1 MKTIL
6 KLAWRNIWRNKR
18 RTLITVASI
27 MFALFFAIIMRGFQK
42 GSYAKMKEN
51 AIESYSGYIQIH
63 KKGYWDDKNINNVFS
78 LDKEITTK
86 LVSNSRVIDIIPRLE
101 SFALASSGESTKGV
115 AVMGVSPDKED
126 KMTKIKS
133 YMQEGEFINEDD
145 KAILVAADLAK
156 FLKVKVGDTLVLFSS
171 GYHGQTAAGLYPV
184 KGILKLPT
192 PEMNKGTVYL
202 PIKEAQYFFSTDN
215 QFTAFVFDLHDIDDV
230 KNVQQEISKSIDLD
244 NYEVMGWEVMNKE
257 LLQMIESDNAGGV
270 IMIAILYL
278 VIAFGIFGT
287 VLMMTNERIREF
299 SVMISVGMQKSKL
312 ALVVIIELF
321 FLTTLAVIAG
331 IIISLPVMIYFVY
344 NPIRFS
350 GEALDAMKDFNFEP
364 VMPISMEP
372 EIFIMQAISISII
385 SLIAMSYPTIK
396 IMTLDVVNGLR
407 S

>member
-6 KLAWRNIWRNKR
+6 KLAWRNVWRNKR

-51 AIESYSGYIQIH
+51 AIESYSGYLQIQ
-63 KKGYWDDKNINNVFS
+63 KKGYWDDKNIDNVFS
-78 LDKEITTK
+78 LDTEIIGQLESDPRIK
-86 LVSNSRVIDIIPRLE
+86 QVIPRLE

-115 AVMGVSPDKED
+115 AVMGISPEKED
-126 KMTKIKS
+126 QMTKIKS
-133 YMQEGEFINEDD
+133 YLIEGDFIADND
-145 KAILVAADLAK
+145 KEILVAQELAQ
-156 FLKVKVGDTLVLFSS
+156 FLKIKVNDTLVLFSS
-171 GYHGQTAAGLYPV
+171 GYHGSTAAGLFKI

-192 PEMNKGTVYL
+192 PEMNRGTVYL
-202 PIKEAQYFFSTDN
+202 PIAEAQNFFSTEN
-215 QFTAFVFDLHDIDDV
+215 QFTALVFDIYDIDDV
-230 KNVQQEISKSIDLD
+230 NDIQKMTQHKLD
-244 NYEVMGWEVMNKE
+244 GKKYETMGWEVMNKE

-270 IMIAILYL
+270 IMVAILYM

-299 SVMISVGMQKSKL
+299 SVMVSVGMQKKKL
-312 ALVVIIELF
+312 ALIVIIELI

-331 IIISLPVMIYFVY
+331 IVISLPVMIYFVY
-344 NPIRFS
+344 NPIRFT

-364 VMPISMEP
+364 IMPMSMEP
-372 EIFIMQAISISII
+372 EIFMLQAISISLI

>member
-51 AIESYSGYIQIH
+51 AIESYSGYLQIH
-63 KKGYWDDKNINNVFS
+63 KKGYWDDKNIDNIFS
-78 LDKEITTK
+78 LDSETIIQLETDP
-86 LVSNSRVIDIIPRLE
+86 RVKQIIPRLE

-115 AVMGVSPDKED
+115 VVMGISPEKED
-126 KMTKIKS
+126 QMTKIKS
-133 YMQEGEFINEDD
+133 YLTEGEFIAKND
-145 KAILVAADLAK
+145 KEILVAQELAQ
-156 FLKVKVGDTLVLFSS
+156 FLNIKIKDTLVLFST
-171 GYHGQTAAGLYPV
+171 GHHGSTAAGLFEV

-192 PEMNKGTVYL
+192 PEMNRGTVYL
-202 PIKEAQYFFSTDN
+202 PIQEAQAFFSTDN
-215 QFTAFVFDLHDIDDV
+215 QFTALVFDIYEIDDARAIQ
-230 KNVQQEISKSIDLD
+230 KMAENALDLE
-244 NYEVMGWEVMNKE
+244 NYEVLGWEVMNKE
-257 LLQMIESDNAGGV
+257 LLQMIESDNAGGI
-270 IMIAILYL
+270 IMVAILYM

-299 SVMISVGMQKSKL
+299 SVMVSVGMQKNKL
-312 ALVVIIELF
+312 AFIVVIELL
-321 FLTTLAVIAG
+321 FLTVLAVIAG

-344 NPIRFS
+344 NPIRFT

-364 VMPISMEP
+364 IMPMSMEP
-372 EIFIMQAISISII
+372 EIFMFQAISIAMI

-396 IMTLDVVNGLR
+396 IMTLNVVNGLR

>member
-1 MKTIL
+1 MKTIF
-6 KLAWRNIWRNKR
+6 KLAWRNVWRNKR

-51 AIESYSGYIQIH
+51 AIESYSGYLQIH

-78 LDKEITTK
+78 LNDKTITQ
-86 LVSNSRVIDIIPRLE
+86 LASDPRVIEVIPRLE
-101 SFALASSGESTKGV
+101 SFSLASSGESTKGV
-115 AVMGVSPDKED
+115 AVIGISPEKED

-133 YMQEGEFINEDD
+133 YIQEGEFISNDD

-156 FLKVKVGDTLVLFSS
+156 FLKITVGDTLVLFST
-171 GYHGQTAAGLYPV
+171 GYHGQTAAGLYPI

-192 PEMNKGTVYL
+192 PEMNRGTVYL
-202 PIKEAQYFFSTDN
+202 PIKEAQSFFSTGN
-215 QFTAFVFDLHDIDDV
+215 QFTALVMDLHDIDEV
-230 KNVQQEISKSIDLD
+230 NNVQQIVNTSIDLD
-244 NYEVMGWEVMNKE
+244 SYEVMDWTVMNKE
-257 LLQMIESDNAGGV
+257 LLQMIESDNAGGI
-270 IMIAILYL
+270 IMVGILFM

-299 SVMISVGMQKSKL
+299 SVMISVGMQKWKL
-312 ALVVIIELF
+312 AMVVIVELF
-321 FLTTLAVIAG
+321 FLTALAVIAG
-331 IIISLPVMIYFVY
+331 ILISLPLMFYFVY
-344 NPIRFS
+344 NPIKFT
-350 GEALDAMKDFNFEP
+350 GEALAAMKDFNFEP

-372 EIFIMQAISISII
+372 EIFIVQALSISVI
-385 SLIAMSYPTIK
+385 SLLAMLYPTIK

>member
-51 AIESYSGYIQIH
+51 AIESYSGYVQIH

-78 LDKEITTK
+78 LDKETTTK
-86 LVSNSRVIDIIPRLE
+86 LVSDSRVIDIIPRLE

-115 AVMGVSPDKED
+115 VVMGVSPDKED

-133 YMQEGEFINEDD
+133 YMQEGEFINEED

-202 PIKEAQYFFSTDN
+202 PIKEAQYFFSTEN
-215 QFTAFVFDLHDIDDV
+215 QLTALVFDLHDIDDV

>member
-78 LDKEITTK
+78 MDKEVSIK
-86 LVSNSRVIDIIPRLE
+86 LGLDSRVINIIPRLE

-115 AVMGVSPDKED
+115 AVIGISPEKED

-133 YMQEGEFINEDD
+133 YMQEGEFINEND

-156 FLKVKVGDTLVLFSS
+156 FLKAKVGDTLVLFSS
-171 GYHGQTAAGLYPV
+171 GYHGETAAGLYPV

-215 QFTAFVFDLHDIDDV
+215 QLTALVFDLHDIDDV
-230 KNVQQEISKSIDLD
+230 KGVEQEISKSIDLD
-244 NYEVMGWEVMNKE
+244 NYEVMDWKVMNKE

-312 ALVVIIELF
+312 ALVVIVELF
-321 FLTTLAVIAG
+321 FLTSLAVIAG
-331 IIISLPVMIYFVY
+331 IMISLPVMIYFVY

-396 IMTLDVVNGLR
+396 IMTLDVVKGLR